1 MKIKPNS
8 GQVVH
13 KEGKIG
19 FLPLK
24 PVRTHTK
31 KKMRRMRGIAGEM

>member
-1 MKIKPNS
+1 MKIRPNS
-8 GQVVH
+8 GHAVH

-31 KKMRRMRGIAGEM
+31 KKMSRKRGIAGEM